1 MAFELFLIYTF
12 SVAVSSYSA
21 VIIFVFILSV
31 VVSCLYVCIV
41 LGHGMM
47 SQPSMQRL
55 SLYLHT
61 SDNNKPMPFLGIGR
75 YIKWWIFWDEEFD
88 LHRMA
93 GKAFS
98 GQPMASHSERLLT
111 AYVFAIT
118 NLKKILTK

>member
-12 SVAVSSYSA
+12 TVAVSSYSA
-21 VIIFVFILSV
+21 LNIFVFILSV

-47 SQPSMQRL
+47 SQPSTQRL

-61 SDNNKPMPFLGIGR
+61 SDKNKPMPFLGMGR

-88 LHRMA
+88 
-93 GKAFS
+93 
-98 GQPMASHSERLLT
+98 HSLDITEWQERLSLD
-111 AYVFAIT
+111 
-118 NLKKILTK
+118 NPWPHILNDF